1 LFPCGLHAACGKCM
15 RNSFGA
21 GGSVPGRSVNSSAVS
36 NVSCPYCR

>member
-1 LFPCGLHAACGKCM
+1 M